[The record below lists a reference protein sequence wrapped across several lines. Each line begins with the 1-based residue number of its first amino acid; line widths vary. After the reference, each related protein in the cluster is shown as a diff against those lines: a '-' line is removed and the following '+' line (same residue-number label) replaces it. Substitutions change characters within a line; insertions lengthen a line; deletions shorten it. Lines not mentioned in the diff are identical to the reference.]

1 MGAVSFASK
10 QQSDSIRKD
19 VFKRA
24 SDPNDGTC
32 TTEGQTPFCAKKGT
46 AKAIP
51 FSLVAEAGFEPT
63 TFGL

>member
-1 MGAVSFASK
+1 MTAHAR
-10 QQSDSIRKD
+10 QKD
-19 VFKRA
+19 RPPA
-24 SDPNDGTC
+24 A
-32 TTEGQTPFCAKKGT
+32 QKKGT